1 MSWYSAKAL
10 ADLDLPGLPTS
21 KRGIQ
26 ELAKTEA
33 WGDRFDGEG
42 QPLVRKRA
50 GRGGGQEYHVSLLP
64 TAARARLLTVD
75 EQREAE
81 APAAANTG
89 AASEAWQRYE
99 RLTDKQKRTAHDRAT
114 IMDQVAALEAGGTTR
129 SSAIAHVARRN
140 EVGSSTLRGWFTLVE
155 GVPRTD
161 WPAFVAPRY
170 VGRTATAECSQ
181 EAWDMLVTLYLRSSK
196 APFSTCYHRVA
207 EAAEKHGWIVPPE
220 RTLKRRLD
228 KEIPRTQQILA
239 RKGPEAFERTKPAQ
253 RRDRSVFKALE
264 AVNADGH
271 KVDVFVKIPGQK
283 KPGRAIV
290 VAFQD
295 LYSGKILSWRLALTE
310 NVDAVRLAYGDLVTR
325 WGIPS
330 HVYIDNGKAFA
341 SKDMT
346 GQTGK
351 RYRFKVMEDE
361 AQGIFGQFGTEVHFT
376 TPYRGQ
382 AKPIER
388 AFRDFCD
395 TIAKHPRF
403 VGAYTGNSPTNKP
416 FDHGARAVELEEL
429 QAVIEQEVIR
439 HNARPGRRA
448 ATCNGRSFDQTF
460 AESYETQSIRKAGP
474 EMRRQFLLRS
484 ELRPTH
490 RESGEIT
497 FMGNA
502 YWAEPLTQWAGKKVL
517 VRYDPADLHG
527 GISVYTHRNEF
538 ICEAPCAQAA
548 GFNNTDAARDHARAN
563 KARLKAEREQLEANR
578 RMGLDDAVSRLAAV
592 ELPEDPQASIIQPD
606 FSRRTVSRAVGDGLE
621 DDAPGFM
628 DRMAASVTS
637 IADTRRRRR

>member
-1 MSWYSAKAL
+1 MSWYSAAAL
-10 ADLDLPGLPTS
+10 ADLALPGLPST
-21 KRGIQ
+21 KRGVQ
-26 ELAKTEA
+26 ELAKAEA
-33 WGDRFDGEG
+33 WLERFDSSGA
-42 QPLVRKRA
+42 PLARKRR
-50 GRGGGQEYHVSLLP
+50 GRGGGYEFHLSLLP
-64 TAARARLLTVD
+64 TTARAKLLTIE
-75 EQREAE
+75 EQEA
-81 APAAANTG
+81 ADTPKAANKG
-89 AASEAWQRYE
+89 AATEAWQRYD
-99 RLTDKQKRTAHDRAT
+99 RLTEKQKNTAQQRAA
-114 IMDQVAALEAGGTTR
+114 IMDEVSALERGG
-129 SSAIAHVARRN
+129 SSMTVAIAHVARRHDI
-140 EVGSSTLRGWFTLVE
+140 GASTLREWFRLVD

-170 VGRTATAECSQ
+170 VGRTATAECST

-207 EAAEKHGWIVPPE
+207 EAAEEHGWIVPPE

-239 RKGPEAFERTKPAQ
+239 RKGREAFERTKPAQ

-283 KPGRAIV
+283 KPGRAV
-290 VAFQD
+290 VVVFQD

-330 HVYIDNGKAFA
+330 HIYIDNGKAFA
-341 SKDMT
+341 AKDMT

-382 AKPIER
+382 SKPIER

-416 FDHGARAVELEEL
+416 FDYGARAVELDEL

-448 ATCNGRSFDQTF
+448 ATCKGRSFDETF
-460 AESYETQSIRKAGP
+460 AESYEIQSIRKAGP

-484 ELRPTH
+484 KLRPTH
-490 RESGEIT
+490 RVSGEIT

-527 GISVYTHRNEF
+527 GISVYTRRNEF

-548 GFNNTDAARDHARAN
+548 GFNNSDDARDHTRAN
-563 KARLKAEREQLEANR
+563 KARLKAERQQLEANR
-578 RMGLDDAVSRLAAV
+578 RMGLDDAVSRLATI
-592 ELPEDPQASIIQPD
+592 ELPEDPKASVIQPD
-606 FSRRTVSRAVGDGLE
+606 FTRRPVARAVGDGLE
-621 DDAPGFM
+621 DDTPGFL
-628 DRMAASVTS
+628 DRIAGNVTS
-637 IADTRRRRR
+637 IADKRRRRL